1 MPVKTNAN
9 LMVSPANSCGK
20 GGHILVLGLGNILLK
35 DEGVGVHVAKQLQAL
50 TLPGN
55 ADSTGS
61 PQVEVIDGGTAGLD
75 ILLSQEGLDKLVVVD
90 ATRAGRKP
98 GTIYKARLKAGE
110 IDKLTRIFGRDKGLK
125 ISSHQFGLID
135 ALAAAEKMNCSPREI
150 VIIGVEPKEINYG
163 LELTE
168 LVRQRIPEVVNTILE
183 EF

>member
-1 MPVKTNAN
+1 MAIKTSTN

-20 GGHILVLGLGNILLK
+20 GGRILVLGLGNILLK
-35 DEGVGVHVAKQLQAL
+35 DEGLGVHVAKQLQAL
-50 TLPGN
+50 ALPGN
-55 ADSTGS
+55 
-61 PQVEVIDGGTAGLD
+61 VEVIDGGTAGVD
-75 ILLSQEGLDKLVVVD
+75 MLLSQKDVDKLVVVD

-110 IDKLTRIFGRDKGLK
+110 IDKLTRIFGQDKDLK

-135 ALAAAEKMNCSPREI
+135 ALAAAEKTNCAPREI

-168 LVRQRIPEVVNTILE
+168 QVRQRIPEVVNMVLE